1 MATELT
7 CTESEELLALA
18 ALGVL
23 PRADGEPLDVHLLGC
38 MRCRRAATAYLQAV
52 AALPGSLD
60 LVEPPPTLRR
70 NLMRQVYGEP
80 PKVPAKSRW
89 NAVRQALTSRRLLPF
104 GGAVVTVAAVVV
116 AIVAVSTR
124 SSPGSDPS
132 RTYTIVGT
140 TSAPGV
146 QGTLSYDSGAQ
157 QAVITLMGLPQPTAA
172 AGTTPDVYEVWLVR
186 ANGVTQGVAFLTQS
200 PLTHAWTTVIH
211 TDLSQYVAVAATAE
225 PYGGSLLPTSPQ
237 LLSAQLT
244 R

>member
-23 PRADGEPLDVHLLGC
+23 TRGEGEPLDVHLRGC
-38 MRCRRAATAYLQAV
+38 TRCRRAATAYLQAV
-52 AALPGSLD
+52 ATLPGSLD
-60 LVEPPPTLRR
+60 PVEPPPTLRR
-70 NLMRQVYGEP
+70 NLMRQVYGETSQA
-80 PKVPAKSRW
+80 PAESRW
-89 NAVRQALTSRRLLPF
+89 NAVRQALTWRRLLPV
-104 GGAVVTVAAVVV
+104 GGAAVTVAAVVV

-124 SSPGSDPS
+124 PSTGSDTS
-132 RTYTIVGT
+132 RTYTVVGT

-146 QGTLSYDSGAQ
+146 QGTLSYDPGGQ
-157 QAVITLMGLPQPTAA
+157 QAVMTLTGLPEPAAA
-172 AGTTPDVYEVWLVR
+172 AGVTPDVYEVWLVR
-186 ANGVTQGVAFLTQS
+186 GNGVTQGVAFLTQS

-225 PYGGSLLPTSPQ
+225 PYGGSLQPTSPQ
-237 LLSAQLT
+237 LVSAQLT

>member
-23 PRADGEPLDVHLLGC
+23 TRAEGEPLDVHLRGC

-52 AALPGSLD
+52 ATLPSSLD

-70 NLMRQVYGEP
+70 NLMRQVYGETSQ
-80 PKVPAKSRW
+80 VPAESRRKSVLR
-89 NAVRQALTSRRLLPF
+89 ALTLRRLLPV
-104 GGAVVTVAAVVV
+104 GGAVVTLAAVFV

-124 SSPGSDPS
+124 PSTSSDPS
-132 RTYTIVGT
+132 RTYTVVGT
-140 TSAPGV
+140 TSAPGL
-146 QGTLSYDSGAQ
+146 QGTLSYDPGAQ
-157 QAVITLMGLPQPTAA
+157 QAVMTLTGLPQPTAA
-172 AGTTPDVYEVWLVR
+172 VGATPDVYEVWLVR
-186 ANGVTQGVAFLTQS
+186 ASGAAEGVAFLTQS

-211 TDLSQYVAVAATAE
+211 TDLSQYVAIAATAE
-225 PYGGSLLPTSPQ
+225 PYGGSLQPTSPQ